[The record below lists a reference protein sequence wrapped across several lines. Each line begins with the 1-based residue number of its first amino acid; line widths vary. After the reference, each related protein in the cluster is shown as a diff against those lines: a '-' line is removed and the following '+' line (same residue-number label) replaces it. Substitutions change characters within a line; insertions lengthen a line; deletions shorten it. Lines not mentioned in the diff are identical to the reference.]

1 MCCRLL
7 VTPLDPQLAASVLI
21 IGRFE
26 PVYWL
31 PGADYAVRWERQVPE
46 EGAIVTA
53 SLTGEA
59 LELSIA
65 PAISIFA
72 HHAGKRISAG
82 IYFEIAAKYA
92 EKVGGEITQRAT
104 VDGCRDSDATQE
116 LLLARYPE
124 LPLSFERV
132 CAGFRTVIL
141 GPAAEGPG

>member
-1 MCCRLL
+1 MCCRLV

-46 EGAIVTA
+46 EGAVVTA

-104 VDGCRDSDATQE
+104 VDRCRDNNATTGE

-132 CAGFRTVIL
+132 CAGFRSVIL
-141 GPAAEGPG
+141 GATG

>member
-1 MCCRLL
+1 MCCRT
-7 VTPLDPQLAASVLI
+7 VVQPLDAQLAVAILT
-21 IGRFE
+21 IGRFQ

-46 EGAIVTA
+46 EAAVVSA

-92 EKVGGEITQRAT
+92 EKVGGEIMQRAT
-104 VDGCRDSDATQE
+104 VDGCRAEGLAGE

-132 CAGFRTVIL
+132 CAGFRSVIL
-141 GPAAEGPG
+141 GVAG

>member
-1 MCCRLL
+1 MCCRLV
-7 VTPLDPQLAASVLI
+7 VTPLDRELAVAILT

-46 EGAIVTA
+46 EGAVVTA

-72 HHAGKRISAG
+72 HHAGRRISAG

-92 EKVGGEITQRAT
+92 EKVGGVILQRAT
-104 VDGCRDSDATQE
+104 VDGCRTEGLAGE

-132 CAGFRTVIL
+132 CAGFRSVIL
-141 GPAAEGPG
+141 GATG

>member
-1 MCCRLL
+1 MCCRTL
-7 VTPLDPQLAASVLI
+7 VQPLDVQLAVLTLT
-21 IGRFE
+21 IGRFQ

-31 PGADYAVRWERQVPE
+31 PNQPNYAVRWERQVPE
-46 EGAIVTA
+46 EAAVVTA
-53 SLTGEA
+53 SLTSDS

-92 EKVGGEITQRAT
+92 EKVGGVILQRAT

-132 CAGFRTVIL
+132 CAGFRSVIL
-141 GPAAEGPG
+141 GEAA

>member
-1 MCCRLL
+1 MCCRL
-7 VTPLDPQLAASVLI
+7 VVPPLDSQLAALTLI

-46 EGAIVTA
+46 EGAVVTA

-92 EKVGGEITQRAT
+92 EKVGGLILQRAT

-132 CAGFRTVIL
+132 CAGFRSVIL
-141 GPAAEGPG
+141 GEAA

>member
-1 MCCRLL
+1 MCCRLV

-46 EGAIVTA
+46 EGAVVTA

-92 EKVGGEITQRAT
+92 EKVGGVVVQRAT
-104 VDGCRDSDATQE
+104 VDGCREGNGTQE
-116 LLLARYPE
+116 LLLASYPE
-124 LPLSFERV
+124 MPLSFERV
-132 CAGFRTVIL
+132 CAGFRSAIL
-141 GPAAEGPG
+141 GAADAA